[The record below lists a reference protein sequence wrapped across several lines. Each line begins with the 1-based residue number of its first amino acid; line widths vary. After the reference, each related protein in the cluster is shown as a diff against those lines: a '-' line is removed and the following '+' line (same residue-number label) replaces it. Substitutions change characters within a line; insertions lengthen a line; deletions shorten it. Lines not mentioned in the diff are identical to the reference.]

1 MKKILAIVCFFISLL
16 FVMGCTV
23 FGDNQVNEA
32 PYTVLEKEDNIELR
46 HYERLVL
53 VTTPMSDNSGREN
66 GSFPKLF
73 NYISGENKATQEIP
87 MTAPVF
93 MDQVNSS
100 SESMSFV
107 LPKDFTLET
116 APLPQDPTVK
126 LEEITNFTVAVIT
139 FNGFLKADNINEHK
153 AILEKWITTKGYTKT
168 GQIKTAGYNPPYT
181 IPSLRRNE
189 VLIEIKKP

>member
-1 MKKILAIVCFFISLL
+1 
-16 FVMGCTV
+16 
-23 FGDNQVNEA
+23 
-32 PYTVLEKEDNIELR
+32 
-46 HYERLVL
+46 
-53 VTTPMSDNSGREN
+53 
-66 GSFPKLF
+66 
-73 NYISGENKATQEIP
+73 

-153 AILEKWITTKGYTKT
+153 AILEK
-168 GQIKTAGYNPPYT
+168 
-181 IPSLRRNE
+181 
-189 VLIEIKKP
+189 

>member
-1 MKKILAIVCFFISLL
+1 MKKILVVVL
-16 FVMGCTV
+16 FYIATVFVAGCTV

-53 VTTPMSDNSGREN
+53 VTTPMSDDSGREN
-66 GSFPKLF
+66 SSFPKLF
-73 NYISGENKATQEIP
+73 NYITGENKTTQEIP

-93 MDQVNSS
+93 MDQVNNA

-107 LPKDFTLET
+107 LPKDFTMET

-126 LEEITNFTVAVIT
+126 LEEITDFTVAVIT
-139 FNGFLKADNINEHK
+139 FNGFLKLDNIDEHK
-153 AILEKWITTKGYTKT
+153 AILEKWIAAKGYTKT